1 MSNLFLNI
9 PVPAGNGTG
18 APVETSQMASTK
30 TVLCGGPFVAT
41 VNLEIS
47 NDAGAAVWAPL
58 ATFQRSGNVTVSVSA
73 RFMRA
78 RVSDYKS
85 GVANI
90 DVGAAM
96 IGDASFV
103 LIPGNGTA
111 VDISAAPLLKT
122 VIAPSSFAG
131 NVEISGDGISYAQI
145 WSFQDGGQQSREV
158 VGKFARAIGSGE
170 DVYLGATTDDT
181 ASAEPPQ
188 PPFAPVDI
196 FIYARIF
203 GDDATG
209 TGSLTNPY
217 KTIERA
223 VRDVPTLVPAGVV
236 YHVDG
241 TGTGLQPLPDMYEF
255 PVFVVSES
263 IGDFEFDERF
273 FYYYG
278 SVNITAD
285 PQLATGV
292 TGFTTIPS
300 AAGTGGGPVV
310 VGFDP
315 TTALIELQVPVA
327 GWTPG
332 ELKGKFLIGAGP
344 STEHCVICYNTAD
357 TLYLT
362 KVMAFPPPALTPT
375 FPMTYPL
382 EIMECSAHL
391 QAGKDPTR
399 LHRGAVNLINSSAVL
414 GGLKI
419 SSTELPD
426 GAFSNWG
433 LQVGGTVPS
442 TALMLCDLPGCGLV
456 GESWIR
462 LRACYLPGLLF
473 AMAPLSWNSVFVDE
487 SIVVGGTTQ
496 LTVWGARGLD
506 SFIKNSVIRRT
517 TPLFFRDLF
526 DQFNG
531 GAVGLLDVQN
541 TLFVDMLPN
550 FAPPTANDMD
560 GPINSA
566 IYWTG
571 GQLYLMRVDF
581 KNTSLDP
588 LISPAIVPI
597 LNATNAVITVAG
609 NGSHA
614 QLRSVTSSGVSVYP
628 GVGAAAIDGGF
639 IVQNDVP
646 NASAFFVPVGPATTV
661 AGTAGAFQSGSNA
674 IAATWAAGLPAPGA
688 ADPDFV
694 DQGTRISRKS

>member
-1 MSNLFLNI
+1 MSNIFLNI

-30 TVLCGGPFVAT
+30 TIVCGGPFSAT

-47 NDAGAAVWAPL
+47 NDAGALVWAPL

-85 GVANI
+85 GVANL
-90 DVGAAM
+90 DVGAAV

-103 LIPGNGTA
+103 LLPGNGTP

-131 NVEISGDGISYAQI
+131 NVEISGDGVSYAQI

-158 VGKFARAIGSGE
+158 VGKFARVAGSGE

-181 ASAEPPQ
+181 AGAEPPQ
-188 PPFAPVDI
+188 PPFSPVDI
-196 FIYARIF
+196 FIYARIT
-203 GDDATG
+203 GNDATG

-241 TGTGLQPLPDMYEF
+241 TGTGVQTLPEMYEF
-255 PVFVVSES
+255 PVFVTTES
-263 IGDFEFDERF
+263 IGDFEFDEEF

-278 SVNITAD
+278 AVNITAD
-285 PQLATGV
+285 PRLATGV
-292 TGFTTIPS
+292 AGITTIP
-300 AAGTGGGPVV
+300 AAGAVITTPTASTGLKAFQSPG
-310 VGFDP
+310 
-315 TTALIELQVPVA
+315 A

-332 ELKGKFLIGAGP
+332 QLKGKFVIGAGLA
-344 STEHCVICYNTAD
+344 TEHCVVWDNTAD
-357 TLYLT
+357 TIYIT
-362 KVMAFPPPALTPT
+362 KTSVPT
-375 FPMTYPL
+375 FPIR
-382 EIMECSAHL
+382 IMECSAEL
-391 QAGKDPTR
+391 QATKDPAR
-399 LHRGAVNLINSSAVL
+399 LHRGAVNLINSMAVL

-419 SSTELPD
+419 TSTLPPD
-426 GAFSNWG
+426 GAFANWG
-433 LQVGGTVPS
+433 LQVGGTTPPVG
-442 TALMLCDLPGCGLV
+442 LMLCDLPGCGLV

-462 LRACYLPGLLF
+462 ARACYLPGILF
-473 AMAPLSWNSVFVDE
+473 AMAPLSWTSCFVNE

-506 SFIKNSVIRRT
+506 SLIKSCVIRRT

-531 GAVGLLDVQN
+531 GTVGLLDVMN
-541 TLFVDMLPN
+541 TQFIDMLPN
-550 FAPPTANDMD
+550 FTPPTANDME
-560 GPINSA
+560 GPVNSA

-571 GQLYLMRVDF
+571 GQLYLMGVDIA
-581 KNTSLDP
+581 NTSAVAP
-588 LISPAIVPI
+588 LAG
-597 LNATNAVITVAG
+597 ATNAAITVTG
-609 NGSHA
+609 NGSDLH
-614 QLRSVTSSGVSVYP
+614 LRSVTSSGNLYP
-628 GVGAAAIDGGF
+628 GVGVSAVDGGYCE
-639 IVQNDVP
+639 QNDVP
-646 NASAFFVPVGPATTV
+646 YQPGVPVGPPTTVVGTLGAFKSGNLAIQAAWPATTFP
-661 AGTAGAFQSGSNA
+661 AAGSNFS
-674 IAATWAAGLPAPGA
+674 
-688 ADPDFV
+688 DFIT
-694 DQGTRISRKS
+694 QGTRVFRVS